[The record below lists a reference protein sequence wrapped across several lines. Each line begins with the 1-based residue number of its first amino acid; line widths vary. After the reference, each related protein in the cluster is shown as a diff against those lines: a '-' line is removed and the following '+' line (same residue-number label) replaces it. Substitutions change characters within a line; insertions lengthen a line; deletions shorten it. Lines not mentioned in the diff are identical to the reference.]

1 MSLSTEQILALAPD
15 SSSAKAGSELAKVT
29 SWSELGCTPSA
40 LWGFCKGSGKNPYKT
55 QIDLSEPAF
64 KCSCPSRKF
73 PCKHGLALYLV
84 YAENAALFDPATPPD
99 WVETWLDSR
108 QQRAEKRHETQEAK
122 QEALLSLT
130 PEERAKKDKSQQK
143 RQEKRESLVNGGVEL
158 IELWLNDIA
167 REGINTLKNKP
178 LKEWNELAARM
189 VDAQATGLG
198 ARIKKMSSLVHDT
211 NKNDWEMQIAT
222 ELAKLSLLTQSYRT
236 IQNLDIDL
244 QADIRSEIGWTIQQ
258 EDVCKGEAIL
268 DQWYVLA
275 HYKQQEDKLTTR
287 YTYLYGQKTNR
298 LGLLLHFAAGNQ
310 PLPVAMTVGSYRQGT
325 AYFYPSATPLRVVF
339 NTDPDVDNPIESS
352 NSLELSS
359 TIKQDIPIILDSYAN
374 ILAKNPFIDEYPF
387 LLRYVMVVSH
397 ANKWMIVSPD
407 GVYALRMTPTFKN
420 KWMLLGITGGQ
431 PVDIF
436 GLWNG
441 ESFTPLSVQTHGS
454 NYNLEG

>member
-1 MSLSTEQILALAPD
+1 MSLTTEQILALAPD
-15 SSSAKAGSELAKVT
+15 SNSAKAGSELAKVT
-29 SWSELGCTPSA
+29 SWSELGCTPLA

-84 YAENAALFDPATPPD
+84 YAENSALFNSTAPPD
-99 WVETWLDSR
+99 WVQSWLDNR
-108 QQRAEKRHETQEAK
+108 QQRAEKLNETQETK
-122 QEALLSLT
+122 QEALLALT

-143 RQEKRESLVNGGVEL
+143 RQEKREKLVNSGVEL

-167 REGINTLKNKP
+167 REGINTLKKKP
-178 LKEWNELAARM
+178 LKEWNELVARM

-198 ARIKKMSSLVHDT
+198 ARIKKMSSFVHDT
-211 NKNDWEMQIAT
+211 NKNDWEMQIAA
-222 ELAKLSLLTQSYRT
+222 ELAKLSLLTQSYRI
-236 IQNLDIDL
+236 IQNLDVDL
-244 QADIRSEIGWTIQQ
+244 QADIRSEVGWTIQQ
-258 EDVCKGEAIL
+258 EDVCQGEAIL
-268 DQWYVLA
+268 DQWHVLA
-275 HYKQQEDKLTTR
+275 HYKQQEDKLTVR

-310 PLPVAMTVGSYRQGT
+310 PLPVAMTVGSCRQGK

-339 NTDPDVDNPIESS
+339 NADSDVDNLIEPL
-352 NSLELSS
+352 NSPEQLS
-359 TIKQDIPIILDSYAN
+359 TLKQDIPAILENYAN
-374 ILAKNPFIDEYPF
+374 ILAKNPFINEYPF
-387 LLRYVMVVSH
+387 LLHHVMVISH

-407 GVYALRMTPTFKN
+407 GVYALRMTSTFKN

-431 PVDIF
+431 PIDIF

-441 ESFTPLSVQTHGS
+441 EHFLPLSVQTHGS